1 MDPIGLEDLCRPQRD
16 RWNRALVDARI
27 CVLDVT
33 NVDDDSSYLLTMQGT
48 TDIYTISVPYMTGRP
63 MKCTCF
69 DAKKRKDLNCKHVL
83 KACQVF
89 GLLTP
94 VMDDIAI
101 ASPFEDSKLL
111 FHLMNQE
118 PLTLSESEI
127 DKIHNVMRLRGLK
140 SPSAPVAAATLEDPC
155 AVCFEA
161 IEAGTSI
168 FECKTCKKTV
178 HDECWKAWNR
188 AGRRSCVYCRSV

>member
-111 FHLMNQE
+111 FHLVNQE

-140 SPSAPVAAATLEDPC
+140 APSAPVAAVVRPSRLFATRTSWRSATSTNRARTPRLNRSPSATLPRVQ
-155 AVCFEA
+155 A
-161 IEAGTSI
+161 
-168 FECKTCKKTV
+168 
-178 HDECWKAWNR
+178 
-188 AGRRSCVYCRSV
+188 